1 MCHLSSFTT
10 SDGRGLELDVWRA
23 EAYGN
28 GIKKYGKIKEELIAG
43 KETIS
48 PEDKERERDD
58 EAEEKD

>member
-1 MCHLSSFTT
+1 M
-10 SDGRGLELDVWRA
+10 DVWRA

>member
-1 MCHLSSFTT
+1 MGPSSPLIRVLS
-10 SDGRGLELDVWRA
+10 V
-23 EAYGN
+23 
-28 GIKKYGKIKEELIAG
+28 KKYGKIKEEHIAG